1 MGGVPGLRLIF
12 RSGAVGV
19 EEEMT
24 FAVGRVWENGR
35 KIKKSI
41 RWDFCKENGYI
52 YRRNPVVDFLKT
64 NPLIPLVMKKY
75 PTNEIKNIVLL
86 GASGAGKTTL
96 AEAMAYEGRVV
107 DRRGSVETENTL
119 SDYTDIE
126 HQHRRSIF
134 STVLYTEFNGYKLN
148 VLDTPG
154 ADDFCGALFSSFKVA
169 DVGVMLLNAQSGF
182 EVGTEIQARY
192 ARRHEKPVIAAVNQ
206 LDAEKANWEQTVEE
220 LRANSEAPIVVV
232 QYPVNPGPGFDS
244 FVDVL
249 MMKMYRFT
257 GDSGQREELPI
268 PLEEMERAREL
279 NKALVE
285 AAAENDEALMELYF
299 EKGTLTQDEM
309 RSGIKLG
316 LAKRDLVPLF
326 CLSAK
331 RDIGVK
337 RLMEFVINV
346 APGPL
351 KAPNFRLVGG
361 GDVQADAGGPVSIFV
376 FKTAV
381 EPHLGEVAFFRVI
394 SGTLTEGMELTNMTT
409 GNREKIGQIFVS
421 AGRNR
426 TKVAEL
432 CAGDIGCTVKLRAT
446 RVNHTL
452 NGPGAEW
459 RINLIG
465 FPKPRFRTAVRAKN
479 SAEEEKLGELLIR
492 ATYEDPS
499 IGVEYSKE
507 LRQTILSGQGEHHLN
522 ILKAQLAGTHRI
534 EVEYLTPRVPYRET
548 ITRTAAAAYRHKKQS
563 GGAGQ
568 FGEVALVIEP
578 YTEGMAAPTKYRI
591 DGHELAVNVKSTE
604 EVDLEWGGKL
614 VFCSAIV
621 GGAIDARF
629 LPAIM
634 KGIMEKM
641 EEGPL
646 TGSYARDIRVVVYD
660 GKMHPVD
667 SNEISFKLAGRNAFR
682 EAFRGAGAQIMEP
695 IYRVE
700 VLVPS
705 DKLGDVMSDLQN
717 RRAVIEGMTS
727 EKGFETLTARVPL
740 AEMNRY
746 STSLSSLTAGRAT
759 YTMTFDGYEQ
769 VPAEVQDK
777 LLKAYAA
784 ASAAEGEE

>member
-1 MGGVPGLRLIF
+1 
-12 RSGAVGV
+12 
-19 EEEMT
+19 
-24 FAVGRVWENGR
+24 
-35 KIKKSI
+35 
-41 RWDFCKENGYI
+41 
-52 YRRNPVVDFLKT
+52 
-64 NPLIPLVMKKY
+64 MKKY

-268 PLEEMERAREL
+268 PPEEMERAREL

-740 AEMNRY
+740 AEMNHY

-784 ASAAEGEE
+784 VSAAEGEE

>member
-1 MGGVPGLRLIF
+1 
-12 RSGAVGV
+12 
-19 EEEMT
+19 
-24 FAVGRVWENGR
+24 
-35 KIKKSI
+35 
-41 RWDFCKENGYI
+41 
-52 YRRNPVVDFLKT
+52 
-64 NPLIPLVMKKY
+64 MKKY

-522 ILKAQLAGTHRI
+522 VLKAQLAGTHRI

-634 KGIMEKM
+634 KGIMEKR

>member
-1 MGGVPGLRLIF
+1 
-12 RSGAVGV
+12 
-19 EEEMT
+19 
-24 FAVGRVWENGR
+24 
-35 KIKKSI
+35 
-41 RWDFCKENGYI
+41 
-52 YRRNPVVDFLKT
+52 
-64 NPLIPLVMKKY
+64 MKKY

-268 PLEEMERAREL
+268 PPEEMERAREL

-660 GKMHPVD
+660 GKMHPAD
-667 SNEISFKLAGRNAFR
+667 SNGISFKLAGRNAFR